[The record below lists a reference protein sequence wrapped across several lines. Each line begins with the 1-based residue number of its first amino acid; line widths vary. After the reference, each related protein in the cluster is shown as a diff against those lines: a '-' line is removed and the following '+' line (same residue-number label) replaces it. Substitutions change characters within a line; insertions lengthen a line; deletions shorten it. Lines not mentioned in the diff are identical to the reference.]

1 MVVLYGLDGC
11 KDFVLDLRILI
22 FSGIEQLTIC
32 AVNWF
37 VVLITRWETFVIG
50 KKRIE
55 YICCDPFA

>member
-1 MVVLYGLDGC
+1 MVVSCGLDGC

-22 FSGIEQLTIC
+22 YSGIEQLMIC

-37 VVLITRWETFVIG
+37 VVLITRWEAFVTG

-55 YICCDPFA
+55 YICCNPFA